1 MSFQS
6 SKTPWTKIS
15 IWGHWM
21 AEKQLWTAQNHE
33 SPETDQKPL
42 RDPNPLCKEQTSGG
56 LNLSLAGKVK
66 KWRPEV
72 GVI

>member
-1 MSFQS
+1 
-6 SKTPWTKIS
+6 
-15 IWGHWM
+15 M

-66 KWRPEV
+66 K
-72 GVI
+72 